1 MTKIIIGKQGDQ
13 KFPIKNAGVSRQHAS
28 ITIEGGHWILE
39 DLDSTNG
46 TFVRD
51 DNGLYQRVSRVE
63 IKEDTMVRLGD
74 ESSNGYAF
82 MAHHVEEDDPE
93 NYAYE
98 FARLAEWRDR
108 FKKERERCQ
117 AAQRNRGLVQIL
129 ISVVVIAVSYMPF
142 LSEQPRL
149 QLMVMRIGMLLPPV
163 YIFFASGKNK
173 MQRIYD
179 RQQRILVCPRCGRP
193 LTDYEITKQMCMTCK
208 AHS

>member
-51 DNGLYQRVSRVE
+51 DNGLYQRVS
-63 IKEDTMVRLGD
+63 
-74 ESSNGYAF
+74 SNGYAF
-82 MAHHVEEDDPE
+82 MAHHVVEDDPE

-98 FARLAEWRDR
+98 FARLAEWRDQ

>member
-82 MAHHVEEDDPE
+82 MAHHVVED
-93 NYAYE
+93 
-98 FARLAEWRDR
+98 
-108 FKKERERCQ
+108 
-117 AAQRNRGLVQIL
+117 G
-129 ISVVVIAVSYMPF
+129 
-142 LSEQPRL
+142 
-149 QLMVMRIGMLLPPV
+149 
-163 YIFFASGKNK
+163 
-173 MQRIYD
+173 
-179 RQQRILVCPRCGRP
+179 GRP
-193 LTDYEITKQMCMTCK
+193 
-208 AHS
+208 

>member
-1 MTKIIIGKQGDQ
+1 MPTIIIGKQGDQ

-28 ITIEGGHWILE
+28 ITIDGGHWILK

-51 DNGLYQRVSRVE
+51 DNGDYKRVGQVE
-63 IKEDTMVRLGD
+63 IAEDTMVRLGD
-74 ESSNGYAF
+74 ESSNGYTF
-82 MAHHVEEDDPE
+82 MAHHVVEDDPE

-98 FARLAEWRDR
+98 FARLADLRVK
-108 FKKERERCQ
+108 FKKERERSQ

-129 ISVVVIAVSYMPF
+129 ISVLVIAVSYMPF
-142 LSEQPRL
+142 LSEQPKL
-149 QLMVMRIGMLLPPV
+149 QLMVMRIGMLLPPI
-163 YIFFASGKNK
+163 YIFFASGRNK

-179 RQQRILVCPRCGRP
+179 RQQRMLVCPRCGRP

>member
-82 MAHHVEEDDPE
+82 MAHHVVEDDPE

-98 FARLAEWRDR
+98 FARL
-108 FKKERERCQ
+108 
-117 AAQRNRGLVQIL
+117 RNGATSSRKSA
-129 ISVVVIAVSYMPF
+129 SVARRRSATGGWCRY
-142 LSEQPRL
+142 
-149 QLMVMRIGMLLPPV
+149 
-163 YIFFASGKNK
+163 
-173 MQRIYD
+173 
-179 RQQRILVCPRCGRP
+179 
-193 LTDYEITKQMCMTCK
+193 
-208 AHS
+208 

>member
-51 DNGLYQRVSRVE
+51 DNGLYQRVSR
-63 IKEDTMVRLGD
+63 LGD

-82 MAHHVEEDDPE
+82 MAHHVVEDDPE